1 MNDFTANFLIA
12 ILLMIILSFMLLY
25 ISKTIEKTT
34 SDKQKIKLKDE
45 QIPLELDAQFSETNF
60 PSKIYS
66 NLFTGPNTFI
76 GGYSIDS
83 GRTVFPAQSKNK

>member
-1 MNDFTANFLIA
+1 MNELTTTILIVV
-12 ILLMIILSFMLLY
+12 LLIVIIVFMLLY
-25 ISKTIEKTT
+25 ISKSLEKER
-34 SDKQKIKLKDE
+34 SKE
-45 QIPLELDAQFSETNF
+45 QIVKSANKQTPLELDVQFSENNF

-66 NLFTGPNTFI
+66 NLFTGPNTFV